1 MAIHLIPRTMAEQH
15 LTPYD
20 PPELQRMPLGDV
32 CLLVK
37 SLGFADISRF
47 LAGVPD
53 PPAPAAV
60 LGAVGELQS
69 LWALDERQN
78 LTPLGR
84 LLALLPGEYA
94 CGLRVELLM

>member
-1 MAIHLIPRTMAEQH
+1 MAEQH
-15 LTPYD
+15 LAAYD
-20 PPELQRMPLGDV
+20 APEIQRVPLADV

-53 PPAPAAV
+53 PPPAA
-60 LGAVGELQS
+60 AVANAVADLQALS
-69 LWALDERQN
+69 ALDDQQQ

-84 LLALLPGEYA
+84 LLALLPGRSNE
-94 CGLRVELLM
+94 